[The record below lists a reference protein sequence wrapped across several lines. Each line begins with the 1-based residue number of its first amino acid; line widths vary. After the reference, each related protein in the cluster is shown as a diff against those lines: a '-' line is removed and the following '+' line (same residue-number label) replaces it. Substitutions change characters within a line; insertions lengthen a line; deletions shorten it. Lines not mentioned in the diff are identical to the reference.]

1 MGNANRIGNGLDG
14 EGERVGFR
22 LSDSNW
28 IVSNQAT
35 LGKER
40 ERGKSGT
47 SGEES
52 ERDSLVMRA
61 SLALYSKPLK
71 ASSGTFSRITY
82 ASHLGL
88 GLRDRFGSMD
98 SMLRLRRGLGSDLE
112 V

>member
-1 MGNANRIGNGLDG
+1 
-14 EGERVGFR
+14 
-22 LSDSNW
+22 
-28 IVSNQAT
+28 
-35 LGKER
+35 
-40 ERGKSGT
+40 
-47 SGEES
+47 
-52 ERDSLVMRA
+52 LVMRA